1 MKNDKRKGGK
11 KIIDWEERRYEIAK
25 EAVNGLIAAPV
36 VEGIDP
42 NPPMAT
48 IARDAVKI
56 ADYLIKELKK
66 GDPHERV

>member
-1 MKNDKRKGGK
+1 M
-11 KIIDWEERRYEIAK
+11 IDWEERRYEIAK

-66 GDPHERV
+66 GVNND

>member
-1 MKNDKRKGGK
+1 M
-11 KIIDWEERRYEIAK
+11 IDWEERRYEIAK

-36 VEGIDP
+36 VEGVDP

-66 GDPHERV
+66 GD